1 MLKLFAL
8 AGKRVKRTGR
18 SPSLFTLLLAS
29 AAIGVLHAPQVAL
42 SQASFLTALNPDDF
56 LCYMQTSDGR
66 VLNLSKL
73 CGGKEGTVNALSTT
87 DQSFLDD
94 YRSFLSKRSTK
105 LPAVKAA
112 LLQAQQNPQAV
123 LQRAQA
129 VCTALRTGQPQP
141 TTTGQ
146 VGDDLFATLAPEYF
160 CPELDE

>member
-1 MLKLFAL
+1 MAR
-8 AGKRVKRTGR
+8 KRVKRTGR

-29 AAIGVLHAPQVAL
+29 AAIGVLSDPQAAL

-73 CGGKEGTVNALSTT
+73 CGGKEGTANALSTT
-87 DQSFLDD
+87 DQSFLED
-94 YRSFLSKRSTK
+94 YRSFLGKRSTR

-123 LQRAQA
+123 LQ
-129 VCTALRTGQPQP
+129 
-141 TTTGQ
+141 
-146 VGDDLFATLAPEYF
+146 
-160 CPELDE
+160 